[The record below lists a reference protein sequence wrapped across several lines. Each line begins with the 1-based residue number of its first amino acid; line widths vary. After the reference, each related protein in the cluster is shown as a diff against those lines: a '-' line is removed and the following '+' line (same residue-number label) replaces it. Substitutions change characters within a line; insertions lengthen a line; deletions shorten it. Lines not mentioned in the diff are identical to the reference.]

1 MSTLTE
7 IKTAIGLLNP
17 HDRALLAAELFAMEI
32 TPDES
37 KLNAALERGL
47 NDVSANRVRP
57 VESVKT
63 MIPGWLLKSDH

>member
-7 IKTAIGLLNP
+7 IKTAIERLTP

-37 KLNAALERGL
+37 KLREALERGL
-47 NDVSANRVRP
+47 ADVSANRLRP
-57 VESVKT
+57 VESVNT
-63 MIPGWLLKSDH
+63 MIPGWISKS